1 MNPLIIENF
10 VIRTDDAGRYSLND
24 LHVAAGSQPRHQP
37 SNWLRLE
44 QTQELITEIDRC
56 SDLSNAIISV
66 DSSDLRNQ
74 SVASKQGIG
83 TYVCRELVY
92 AYAMW
97 VSAVFQLRVIR
108 AYDGQQK
115 YKKLSV
121 DASDV
126 FLAASELKKHL
137 SLPQS
142 GYIDVLQ
149 RGMRVV
155 APELLPMLP
164 SYSIDTSPVGLV
176 TTGSSKP
183 TFALTT
189 LLKRHNLPYSAVGF
203 NRLLVSAGVLI
214 DMTRPSTTRGTKSYK
229 AISDDWLHYGKNVV
243 SPTNPRETQPHWYD
257 GTFPELVAKV
267 TQ

>member
-1 MNPLIIENF
+1 MSNLIIENF

-24 LHVAAGSQPRHQP
+24 LHKAAGGEAKHQP

-44 QTQELITEIDRC
+44 QTQELIVEIDRS
-56 SDLSNAIISV
+56 SDLRNAIISV
-66 DSSDLRNQ
+66 
-74 SVASKQGIG
+74 ATIQGWVSQG
-83 TYVCRELVY
+83 TYVCKELEY
-92 AYAMW
+92 IA
-97 VSAVFQLRVIR
+97 QRI
-108 AYDGQQK
+108 
-115 YKKLSV
+115 
-121 DASDV
+121 SDR
-126 FLAASELKKHL
+126 L

-142 GYIDVLQ
+142 GYIAMLH

-214 DMTRPSTTRGTKSYK
+214 D
-229 AISDDWLHYGKNVV
+229 
-243 SPTNPRETQPHWYD
+243 
-257 GTFPELVAKV
+257 TFMELVDKV